1 VVVVV
6 AVLMNGGFLGGGLCK
21 LLAVSN
27 LRRWLE
33 AAHFRPAAF
42 VPQRLRKLGF
52 TAAGRRE
59 QEHTA
64 GWVDSGAA
72 NETCYSRSQFV
83 FEKMDVLRLL
93 HIEEISMRH
102 RFLSGLLVVAAMA
115 LMTARP
121 AQAADDDTQAVKA
134 AVATFHDA
142 LNTLFIGDVTPM
154 KAIWSHAD
162 DVTYMGPVGGM
173 QVGWSQV
180 EPYWDKQA
188 AKKLSGKVDPVD
200 LHVTASPTLAVV
212 HYYEKGENVIDGK
225 PQPVNIRV
233 TTTFRK
239 EGGQWKVIGH
249 HTDMLPF
256 LQK

>member
-1 VVVVV
+1 
-6 AVLMNGGFLGGGLCK
+6 
-21 LLAVSN
+21 
-27 LRRWLE
+27 
-33 AAHFRPAAF
+33 
-42 VPQRLRKLGF
+42 
-52 TAAGRRE
+52 
-59 QEHTA
+59 
-64 GWVDSGAA
+64 
-72 NETCYSRSQFV
+72 
-83 FEKMDVLRLL
+83 MDVLRLL
-93 HIEEISMRH
+93 NIEKITMRH
-102 RFLSGLLVVAAMA
+102 RILSGLLAMLVIA

-121 AQAADDDTQAVKA
+121 AQAADDDSQAVKA

-142 LNTLFIGDVTPM
+142 LNVLFTGDAAPM

-173 QVGWSQV
+173 QVGWSQI

-188 AKKLSGKVDPVD
+188 AKKLGGKVDAVD
-200 LHVTASPTLAVV
+200 MHITASPTLGVV

-225 PQPVNIRV
+225 PQPVNIRT

-249 HTDMLPF
+249 HTDLLAY

>member
-1 VVVVV
+1 
-6 AVLMNGGFLGGGLCK
+6 MK
-21 LLAVSN
+21 I
-27 LRRWLE
+27 
-33 AAHFRPAAF
+33 
-42 VPQRLRKLGF
+42 
-52 TAAGRRE
+52 
-59 QEHTA
+59 
-64 GWVDSGAA
+64 
-72 NETCYSRSQFV
+72 
-83 FEKMDVLRLL
+83 DVLRLL
-93 HIEEISMRH
+93 HIKEISMRH
-102 RFLSGLLVVAAMA
+102 RILSGLLAMAAMA

-142 LNTLFIGDVTPM
+142 LNTLFTGDVAPM

-173 QVGWSQV
+173 QVGWSQI

-188 AKKLSGKVDPVD
+188 AKKLGGKVEPVD
-200 LHVTASPTLAVV
+200 LHVTASPTLGVV